1 MLKTNILFGLIII
14 IAGYRICSR
23 IHLKRYQLKHS
34 SGYHTFLLSAGA
46 GLLIL
51 LITYLLR
58 LPLVIWGPDFSLVAE
73 ALRAGLPDT
82 VAASETVFFIEL
94 SLGMLI
100 FSFSVPPIVYWLAD
114 RLSGYNRG
122 LLFTGAFLEHPDNPE
137 FTKLLFSSTEY
148 GLPILF
154 TMSDRKVYVG
164 YPMELKSEKF
174 NDQRILPV
182 VSGYREKDSLR
193 FIPVTPYQSVIE
205 NELEDADYE
214 KFSVTL
220 PIREI
225 VHAHLIDL
233 KLFDLFVQNE
243 IVSNAK
249 H

>member
-1 MLKTNILFGLIII
+1 MLKTNVLFGLVIL
-14 IAGYRICSR
+14 IAGYLICSR

-58 LPLVIWGPDFSLVAE
+58 LPLVVWGPKFSLVAE
-73 ALRAGLPDT
+73 AMRAGLPDIVIT
-82 VAASETVFFIEL
+82 TETIFFIEL

-100 FSFSVPPIVYWLAD
+100 FSICVPPIIYTLTD
-114 RLSGYNRG
+114 RFTGYNRDQ
-122 LLFTGAFLEHPDNPE
+122 LFMGAFLQQDDNPE
-137 FTKLLFSSTEY
+137 FTKLLISSLEY
-148 GLPILF
+148 GLPVMF

-164 YPMELKSEKF
+164 YPIDIKPERF
-174 NDQRILPV
+174 NDLWMLPV

-193 FIPVTPYQSVIE
+193 FMPMTPYQKVIE
-205 NELEDADYE
+205 SELEGAEYE

-233 KLFDLFVQNE
+233 TLLDTFVQNE
-243 IVSNAK
+243 IVPAEK
-249 H
+249 T